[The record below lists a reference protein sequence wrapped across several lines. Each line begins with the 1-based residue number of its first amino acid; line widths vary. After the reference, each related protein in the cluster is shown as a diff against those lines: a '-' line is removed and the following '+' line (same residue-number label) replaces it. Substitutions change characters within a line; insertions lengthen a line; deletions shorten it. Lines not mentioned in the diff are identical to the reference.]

1 MFQELLKALPD
12 VLSDY
17 APFAKN
23 GRVDRGTLPAKIA
36 ASLIAEGE
44 RLHGQPYPF
53 LPITAYMDFLR
64 TGNRVRF
71 EGLYFKRRDLL
82 GTFVLAELAE
92 GKGRFLDDVIDGV
105 YALCEESGWQLP
117 AHNSYLRDT
126 PQLLLPDT
134 ARPVLDLFACETGA
148 LLALTRYLLRDA
160 LDAVSPAVCAR
171 ILRELETRIVAP
183 YLHEHFWWMGNG
195 GEPMCNWTPW
205 CTQNV
210 LLTVFLTGQ
219 PQDIKRKT
227 VEQAAYS
234 LDCFLKDYGEDGCC
248 NEGVGYYHHA
258 GLCLWGAMEVLNA
271 AAADA
276 FAPLYRQPQIRN
288 IAEYVLNMHVH
299 DRYYF
304 NFSDCSPINER
315 AGAREFLFGRRVRS
329 DAMMAYAARD
339 SLAEEN
345 EPDPTDAPDL
355 PNKISLFNRALTA
368 FTAGE
373 MAAYRPAGAFHP
385 RDLYYPSVGIFV
397 ARDTAFALAVKA
409 GCNADSHNHND
420 TGSVTLYK
428 NGRPFLI
435 DVGVESYTKKT
446 FSPQRYEI
454 WTMQSAYHNLPTF
467 SGVTQKDGA
476 AYAAR
481 DVQTSFDDAEST
493 IALDIASAYP
503 PEAGVKQY
511 LRAVT
516 LEKGH
521 EVRIEDTFEGSIP
534 PELSLMLCEQPV
546 VEGGTIRVGTLGEIR
561 FHGGTCAGIDKLP
574 ISDPRLRATWPDT
587 LWRVR
592 IAFAE
597 RLTLIIR

>member
-17 APFAKN
+17 VPFAKD
-23 GRVDRGTLPAKIA
+23 GRVDRGALPAKIA
-36 ASLIAEGE
+36 AGLVAGGE
-44 RLHGQPYPF
+44 RLHGQPYPS

-71 EGLYFKRRDLL
+71 EALYFKRRDLL

-148 LLALTRYLLRDA
+148 LLALTRYLLQDA

-219 PQDIKRKT
+219 PQDVKRKAA
-227 VEQAAYS
+227 EQAAYS

-276 FAPLYRQPQIRN
+276 FATLYGQPKIRN

-329 DAMMAYAARD
+329 DAMMAYAAKD
-339 SLAEEN
+339 ALAEKN
-345 EPDPTDAPDL
+345 EPNPTDAPDL
-355 PNKISLFNRALTA
+355 PNKISLFNRALAA

-397 ARDTAFALAVKA
+397 ARDHTFALAVKA

-435 DVGVESYTKKT
+435 DAGVESYTKKT

-467 SGVTQKDGA
+467 GGVMQKDGA

-481 DVQTSFDDAEST
+481 GVQTSFDDAESS
-493 IALDIASAYP
+493 ISFDIASAYP
-503 PEAGVKQY
+503 PETGVKRY
-511 LRAVT
+511 LRAVV

-521 EVRIEDTFEGSIP
+521 EVRIEDTFEGSVP
-534 PELSLMLCEQPV
+534 PELSLMLCEQPT
-546 VEGGTIRVGTLGEIR
+546 VEGETIRVGTLGEIR
-561 FHGGTCAGIDKLP
+561 FNGGTCAGIDKLP

-597 RLTLIIR
+597 RLTLAIR